1 MAKTKAIVLP
11 IWALQQRFELAID
24 TAIATRGDLGR
35 RAMRGGIIY
44 DLLEN
49 CIAG

>member
-24 TAIATRGDLGR
+24 TAIATRDLGR